1 MSRSLT
7 ERLRAL
13 DRAVALSSGRSSDE
27 VVERAAAVLRRAGE
41 RVAFSGDHTVVA
53 LAGATGSGKSST
65 FNALSGTELAS
76 AGVRRPTTSKAM
88 AVAWGTELPG
98 DLLDWLDVPRRH
110 LVPSKGTELA
120 NLVLLDL
127 PDHDS
132 TETSHRVTVDRLVP
146 LVDMLIWVVDPQ
158 KYADAALHDRYL
170 RPLAGHAAV
179 MLVVLNQSDRLT
191 AAELDQAM
199 GDLRRLL
206 DSEGL
211 GKAGLLAVSAL
222 KGTGVAEL
230 RAVIARAVADKR
242 MVGERVAADVSRA
255 AGELAA
261 ELGSAP
267 TPKLDRKRRE
277 PLIDALAEA
286 SGVPVAVRGV
296 RNAVRRRGRLATGWP
311 FISWVGRLRPDPLRA
326 LRLDQNRRELAP
338 TAISRTSLPGASSVQ
353 RSRLDSGLRELVDA
367 TATHLPR
374 GWAAAVRTAVRGQEG
389 LLLDRLDTAIA
400 GADLQLTKG
409 SAWWGLVRG
418 LQWVLMVA
426 AVAGGLWTLLMAFAP
441 ALGLVGLPTVHWWG
455 WPAQLLLFGGGVV
468 GGLLLAGLSALG
480 VSLGARAAANRA
492 ERILHQAIGEV
503 TDSELIAP
511 VQAELDRHRRA
522 VEAVREAR

>member
-1 MSRSLT
+1 M
-7 ERLRAL
+7 
-13 DRAVALSSGRSSDE
+13 
-27 VVERAAAVLRRAGE
+27 
-41 RVAFSGDHTVVA
+41 
-53 LAGATGSGKSST
+53 
-65 FNALSGTELAS
+65 
-76 AGVRRPTTSKAM
+76 
-88 AVAWGTELPG
+88 
-98 DLLDWLDVPRRH
+98 
-110 LVPSKGTELA
+110 
-120 NLVLLDL
+120 
-127 PDHDS
+127 
-132 TETSHRVTVDRLVP
+132 
-146 LVDMLIWVVDPQ
+146 
-158 KYADAALHDRYL
+158 
-170 RPLAGHAAV
+170 
-179 MLVVLNQSDRLT
+179 
-191 AAELDQAM
+191 
-199 GDLRRLL
+199 
-206 DSEGL
+206 
-211 GKAGLLAVSAL
+211 
-222 KGTGVAEL
+222 
-230 RAVIARAVADKR
+230 
-242 MVGERVAADVSRA
+242 
-255 AGELAA
+255 
-261 ELGSAP
+261 
-267 TPKLDRKRRE
+267 
-277 PLIDALAEA
+277 
-286 SGVPVAVRGV
+286 
-296 RNAVRRRGRLATGWP
+296 
-311 FISWVGRLRPDPLRA
+311 
-326 LRLDQNRRELAP
+326 
-338 TAISRTSLPGASSVQ
+338 PGASSVQ

-367 TATHLPR
+367 TATDLPR